1 MLKTRGVLTHNFALT
16 RQCNRL
22 VLLVSYRRKWQ
33 SGYAVGLKPAHGGSI
48 PPFLV
53 SLFVLG
59 QMLVPQMC
67 GKVGGTRVVILRWSK
82 LIRLMLP
89 LVWQQKPLRE

>member
-1 MLKTRGVLTHNFALT
+1 MLKTRGILTHNFALT

-22 VLLVSYRRKWQ
+22 VLLVSYGRKWQ

-53 SLFVLG
+53 SLPVLE
-59 QMLVPQMC
+59 QMLVLQVC
-67 GKVGGTRVVILRWSK
+67 GKVEDNHVVILRLLK
-82 LIRLMLP
+82 LIQLMLL
-89 LVWQQKPLRE
+89 LVWQQRLLRE

>member
-1 MLKTRGVLTHNFALT
+1 MLKTRGVLTHNSALT

-53 SLFVLG
+53 SMLVLG
-59 QMLVPQMC
+59 QTLVPRMC
-67 GKVGGTRVVILRWSK
+67 GRAGGIRVVILR
-82 LIRLMLP
+82 
-89 LVWQQKPLRE
+89 

>member
-22 VLLVSYRRKWQ
+22 VLLVSYGRKWQ

-53 SLFVLG
+53 NLLVLG
-59 QMLVPQMC
+59 QMLVLQMC
-67 GKVGGTRVVILRWSK
+67 GKVEGTRVVTQRLLK
-82 LIRLMLP
+82 LFQLMLL
-89 LVWQQKPLRE
+89 LV